1 MKPKKHELWILF
13 LISFFLIAVGRIAV
27 AADFSTELIKIE
39 SRKGVTQKFIL
50 IKPENPELSVIMM
63 PGSNGCL
70 KLSGLFGNISIG
82 SLKRDF
88 LVRNRENI
96 AKQNIMVAVMDASS
110 DKQSKKSSASGC
122 LNSLANGNELFRMS
136 EDHAQDIMA
145 VASYLRKTANVP
157 IWLVGSSMGTISAT
171 NGAIRIREGIDGLV
185 LTASKTLSNK
195 KWGPIYKS
203 HPNVIINMELEK
215 ITVPTIIIHHKK
227 DNCDSSSPEEVPKI
241 KERLINASKVEL
253 LFFSGGKAKSSG
265 CSGKGFHGFNGI
277 DNEVIEAILKFIG
290 SNSK

>member
-110 DKQSKKSSASGC
+110 DKQSKKIECFWMLKFAYQWQRVIPNVRRSRPRHYGGC
-122 LNSLANGNELFRMS
+122 LL
-136 EDHAQDIMA
+136 
-145 VASYLRKTANVP
+145 
-157 IWLVGSSMGTISAT
+157 
-171 NGAIRIREGIDGLV
+171 
-185 LTASKTLSNK
+185 
-195 KWGPIYKS
+195 
-203 HPNVIINMELEK
+203 LE
-215 ITVPTIIIHHKK
+215 
-227 DNCDSSSPEEVPKI
+227 E
-241 KERLINASKVEL
+241 
-253 LFFSGGKAKSSG
+253 
-265 CSGKGFHGFNGI
+265 
-277 DNEVIEAILKFIG
+277 
-290 SNSK
+290 NSKCSNLACWFKYGYYFRN